1 MHRKFITF
9 IIGSAMTVTSLA
21 ASPVEARDR
30 GETAAIV
37 AGVAALAIVGATLAN
52 DRKHKGHVSRGHGYQ
67 TRHYAPR
74 HHRGY
79 NAPRYR
85 SHQGHSYR
93 PYRSHRS
100 HGYRP
105 HRSHGARAYGY
116 RHGGYNA
123 YHRYGYGR

>member
-1 MHRKFITF
+1 MHRKFIAF

-21 ASPVEARDR
+21 ASPVAARDR

-37 AGVAALAIVGATLAN
+37 AGVAALAVVGATLAS

-67 TRHYAPR
+67 TRQYAPR
-74 HHRGY
+74 HRRGY
-79 NAPRYR
+79 QAPNYR
-85 SHQGHSYR
+85 RHQSQSYR
-93 PYRSHRS
+93 PNRS

-105 HRSHGARAYGY
+105 QRSHGARPYGY